1 MKTVKEVSKAVD
13 ISEHTVRYYA
23 DCELIPSL
31 MRNKNNQRLF
41 NQESINWL
49 IGIKH
54 LRKCGM
60 SIKETQDY
68 VHLSLQG
75 DSTIQERY
83 DMFLDLKD
91 IASKQ
96 LEEAKERVHFLKK
109 EAFF

>member
-49 IGIKH
+49 
-54 LRKCGM
+54 
-60 SIKETQDY
+60 
-68 VHLSLQG
+68 
-75 DSTIQERY
+75 
-83 DMFLDLKD
+83 
-91 IASKQ
+91 
-96 LEEAKERVHFLKK
+96 
-109 EAFF
+109 